1 MAWSV
6 PASIEGVDWAG
17 LVKQTRCVAIVNI
30 QDAKTNLSALV
41 ARAEAGEEIVIARA
55 GRPVLRL
62 VAVEGPPPRTFGGL
76 SFPVPDDFD
85 APLPEEELA
94 AWE

>member
-1 MAWSV
+1 MR
-6 PASIEGVDWAG
+6 ASSLPVDWSG
-17 LVKQTRCVAIVNI
+17 LVNQTNWVVIVNI

-41 ARAEAGEEIVIARA
+41 ARAESGEDIVIARA

-62 VAVEGPPPRTFGGL
+62 VPVDGPPPRNFGGL
-76 SFPVPDDFD
+76 SFVVPEDFD
-85 APLPEEELA
+85 APLPDEELA